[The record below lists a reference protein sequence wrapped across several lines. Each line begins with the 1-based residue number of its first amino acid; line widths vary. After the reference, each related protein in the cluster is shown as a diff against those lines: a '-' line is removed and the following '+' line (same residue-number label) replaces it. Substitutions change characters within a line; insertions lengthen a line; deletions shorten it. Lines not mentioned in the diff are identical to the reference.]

1 MQKARKHNPQW
12 EKKSIKT
19 NQETAQTILDDM
31 NIKPIITVLSMFK
44 KLQKRQNMKSIDIE
58 DIKKDWIFRD
68 GTTVSKMKN
77 TLDGTNSRLNIT
89 EKKD

>member
-1 MQKARKHNPQW
+1 
-12 EKKSIKT
+12 
-19 NQETAQTILDDM
+19 M

-77 TLDGTNSRLNIT
+77 TLDGTNSRLNII

>member
-1 MQKARKHNPQW
+1 
-12 EKKSIKT
+12 
-19 NQETAQTILDDM
+19 M